1 MDTFIY
7 VTDQCGFDKCQ
18 VNNTIYYYTLKDTL
32 HGFANTP
39 MGPTV
44 GLSVTG
50 HQGEPGQEMIMV
62 DEL

>member
-1 MDTFIY
+1 MYI
-7 VTDQCGFDKCQ
+7 Q
-18 VNNTIYYYTLKDTL
+18 YYILLYPER
-32 HGFANTP
+32 HNAWIANTP